1 MEELRGRHVI
11 SELNYGERG
20 YPISVPEKIKYA
32 IVDDITGYVEKK
44 FEHYKDDCQ
53 KLFDKIYKQSKDKNK
68 KEIRFWQSLSVFT
81 FFLLLIECIYKII

>member
-1 MEELRGRHVI
+1 MIVKRDTPNFFTSKLIGLYI
-11 SELNYGERG
+11 FF
-20 YPISVPEKIKYA
+20 IA
-32 IVDDITGYVEKK
+32 ILLFSHTGYVEKK